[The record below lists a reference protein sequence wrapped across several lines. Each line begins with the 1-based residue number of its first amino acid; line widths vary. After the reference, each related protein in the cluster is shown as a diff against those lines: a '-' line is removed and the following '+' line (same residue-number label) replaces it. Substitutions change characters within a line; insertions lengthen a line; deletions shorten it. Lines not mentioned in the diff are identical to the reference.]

1 MTGDRATRA
10 VGVGLATVL
19 LVVIA
24 VVDVLVDDPVV
35 LSPLFSLAPL
45 VACAVLPAPATAVYG
60 LAAVALTVA
69 AGWWNDVLDEPQ
81 QTVRVVYVALIAAA
95 AVAISIVRVRREHRY
110 ARMAEIAEVAQR
122 TILPTLPEMVGRV
135 ALGARYLSAAQ
146 EAVVGGDLYDC
157 YHSDTHVRL
166 LVGDVRGKG
175 IGAVEQAARVIRAF
189 RQAAATQPDL
199 PAVASHMSRYL
210 APFFDEEEFVT
221 ALLVD
226 VSDPLRL
233 TLVSCGHPPPVHV
246 QPDGHASFRE
256 APADLPLGLG
266 DVYRSLDL
274 RWDPGD
280 RLLIYTDGLSE
291 ARDRRGRFL
300 PLLPLAP
307 LLAAGT
313 VDAALEHVL
322 DTVRGHVPNAEL
334 SDDLAVMLVEH
345 LSVEDLSDPRLTDAL
360 GESAPASHGLTGA
373 AASPGGPPG
382 ELENQSSEG
391 ATSALLRHCRRRRV
405 GRRQDRRR
413 CRPPI
418 VRGR

>member
-35 LSPLFSLAPL
+35 FAPLFALAPL
-45 VACAVLPAPATAVYG
+45 VACAVLRAPATAVYA

-69 AGWWNDVLDEPQ
+69 AGWWNDVFDTPQ
-81 QTVRVVYVALIAAA
+81 QIVRVVYVALIAAA

-122 TILPTLPEMVGRV
+122 TILPTLPEVVGHV
-135 ALGARYLSAAQ
+135 ALAARYLSAAQ

-157 YHSDTHVRL
+157 YHSDTQVRL

-226 VSDPLRL
+226 VSDPARL
-233 TLVSCGHPPPVHV
+233 TLVSCGHPPPVHIR
-246 QPDGHASFRE
+246 PDGHASLLE
-256 APADLPLGLG
+256 APAGLPLGLG
-266 DVYRSLDL
+266 DVYLALDL
-274 RWDPGD
+274 PWEPGD

-300 PLLPLAP
+300 PVLPLAP
-307 LLAAGT
+307 LLASGT
-313 VDAALEHVL
+313 VEAALEDIL
-322 DTVRGHVPNAEL
+322 DAVRGYVPDAEL
-334 SDDLAVMLVEH
+334 TDDLAVMLVEN
-345 LSVEDLSDPRLTDAL
+345 LSVEERPELV
-360 GESAPASHGLTGA
+360 GPAERDHGGCA
-373 AASPGGPPG
+373 
-382 ELENQSSEG
+382 
-391 ATSALLRHCRRRRV
+391 
-405 GRRQDRRR
+405 
-413 CRPPI
+413 
-418 VRGR
+418 VRDSNPEPAG

>member
-35 LSPLFSLAPL
+35 LSPLFALAPL

-69 AGWWNDVLDEPQ
+69 AGWWNDVLDTPQ
-81 QTVRVVYVALIAAA
+81 QTVRVVNVALIGAA
-95 AVAISIVRVRREHRY
+95 AVAISMVRVRREHRY

-122 TILPTLPEMVGRV
+122 TILPTLPEVVGHV
-135 ALGARYLSAAQ
+135 VLGARYLSAAQ

-157 YHSDTHVRL
+157 YHSDAHVRL

-210 APFFDEEEFVT
+210 EPFFDDEEFVT

-226 VSDPLRL
+226 ASDPARL
-233 TLVSCGHPPPVHV
+233 TLVSCGHPPPLHIGPGG
-246 QPDGHASFRE
+246 QASLPE
-256 APADLPLGLG
+256 APAGLPLGLG

-274 RWDPGD
+274 TWAPGD

-313 VDAALEHVL
+313 VDTALDGLL
-322 DTVRGHVPNAEL
+322 DTVRGHVPDAEL
-334 SDDLAVMLVEH
+334 TDDLAVMLVES
-345 LSVEDLSDPRLTDAL
+345 LSVEDRPERRLTDAV
-360 GESAPASHGLTGA
+360 GESAPASRGLTGA
-373 AASPGGPPG
+373 AVPPDGPPG
-382 ELENQSSEG
+382 
-391 ATSALLRHCRRRRV
+391 
-405 GRRQDRRR
+405 
-413 CRPPI
+413 
-418 VRGR
+418 

>member
-35 LSPLFSLAPL
+35 FAPLFALAPL
-45 VACAVLPAPATAVYG
+45 VACAVLRAPATAVYA

-69 AGWWNDVLDEPQ
+69 AGWWNDVFDTPQ
-81 QTVRVVYVALIAAA
+81 QIVRVVYVALIAAA

-122 TILPTLPEMVGRV
+122 TILPTLPEVVGHV
-135 ALGARYLSAAQ
+135 ALAARYLSAAQ

-157 YHSDTHVRL
+157 YHSDTQVRL

-226 VSDPLRL
+226 VSDPARL
-233 TLVSCGHPPPVHV
+233 TLVSCGHPPPVHIR
-246 QPDGHASFRE
+246 PDGHASLLE
-256 APADLPLGLG
+256 APAGLPLGLG
-266 DVYRSLDL
+266 DVYLALDL
-274 RWDPGD
+274 PWEPGD

-300 PLLPLAP
+300 PVLPLAP
-307 LLAAGT
+307 LLASGT
-313 VDAALEHVL
+313 VEAALEDIL
-322 DTVRGHVPNAEL
+322 DAVRGYVPDAEL
-334 SDDLAVMLVEH
+334 TDDLAVMLVEN
-345 LSVEDLSDPRLTDAL
+345 LSVEDRPERRLSDAV
-360 GESAPASHGLTGA
+360 GESAPARRGLTGA
-373 AASPGGPPG
+373 AVPPDGPPG
-382 ELENQSSEG
+382 
-391 ATSALLRHCRRRRV
+391 
-405 GRRQDRRR
+405 
-413 CRPPI
+413 
-418 VRGR
+418 